1 MLFITNGFSSISSQL
16 EIIGVGRVVKTCEL
30 EQKYAKKLILF
41 YFFDSRKRIIEQ
53 NRPVYYYPSLS

>member
-30 EQKYAKKLILF
+30 EQKYAKK
-41 YFFDSRKRIIEQ
+41 
-53 NRPVYYYPSLS
+53 